1 MSSSLP
7 STRINWVG
15 VLRAGCLTGTCASLA
30 STAALALAARMEG
43 KAAIRPINAVSR
55 WLNGERAA
63 SYEGVDAAHT
73 VVGYVTN
80 HAASI
85 FWAIIFEAW
94 CARRRPVGPLP
105 MLRDAVVMSAI
116 AVVVDYGPTPR
127 RFRPG
132 WELVLSKKGMAI
144 AYTGLAVGLAAGA
157 LWTQSGRRSE
167 S

>member
-7 STRINWVG
+7 STSTNWAR
-15 VLRAGCLTGTCASLA
+15 VLRAGCLTGTFASLA
-30 STAALALAARMEG
+30 STAGLVLAARLEG

-55 WLNGERAA
+55 WLHGDRAA
-63 SYEGVDAAHT
+63 SHESVDASHT
-73 VVGYVTN
+73 AVGYATN

-94 CARRRPVGPLP
+94 CARRRPVGPWP

-157 LWTQSGRRSE
+157 LWTQSGRRSG